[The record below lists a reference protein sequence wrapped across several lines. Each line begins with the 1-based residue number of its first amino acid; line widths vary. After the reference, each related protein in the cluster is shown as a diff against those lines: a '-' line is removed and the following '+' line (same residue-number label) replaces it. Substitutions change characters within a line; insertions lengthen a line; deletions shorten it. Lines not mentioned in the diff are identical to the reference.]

1 MAPQGDKKMK
11 IEGNNQFST
20 MDRMPIS
27 NDGDL
32 SKKSPWK
39 KISKVAAAIL
49 VPQLYLDDL
58 LEEFD
63 ADAPVGYARVS
74 AIVKDDDDVLGDD
87 RAKNKETRELKKN
100 NQASTKTHQ
109 GEKCGNGSRANVYN
123 FVEHR
128 TTSTQQKE
136 KLQPNV
142 TAREGGCS
150 ESAKNKDLLIDMSE
164 SSQLDTS
171 PTQISETDIFS
182 YFDGISISSSSIIEK
197 AGASGNNL
205 SIDLNENTREEQLL
219 IDFGDQSFMNSYM
232 PEQANTVGKESL
244 LIDL

>member
-1 MAPQGDKKMK
+1 MK

-100 NQASTKTHQ
+100 NHASTKTHQ
-109 GEKCGNGSRANVYN
+109 GQKCGKGSRANVYN

-136 KLQPNV
+136 ELQPNV
-142 TAREGGCS
+142 TAREGGCC

-182 YFDGISISSSSIIEK
+182 YFDDISSSSSIIEK
-197 AGASGNNL
+197 AGASANNL

-219 IDFGDQSFMNSYM
+219 IDFGGSGLAATHNQSFMNSYM